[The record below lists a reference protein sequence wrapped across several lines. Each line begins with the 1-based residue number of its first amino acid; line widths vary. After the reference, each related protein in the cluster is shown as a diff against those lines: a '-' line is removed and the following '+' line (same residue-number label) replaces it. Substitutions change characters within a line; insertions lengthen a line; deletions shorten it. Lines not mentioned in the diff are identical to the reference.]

1 MNDYGLLCIIY
12 LTFGAFF
19 YGYDS
24 GLTTSVIGYP
34 RLTKIF
40 GIGGCQ
46 FITYFG
52 FDATLLG
59 VLGSIYYAGLFL
71 GGLAML
77 YVPNK
82 IGRLRTIIVASVI
95 ALGGNAMQAGA
106 QSLPV
111 LLVGRG
117 IGGFAGGLVY
127 AVCPTYASEIAPP
140 HVRGRIGGLY
150 AINIS
155 LAYAITEWMGLGF
168 SYIESDAA
176 WRVFFGLQVLPPLIM
191 LVGAIWMPESP
202 RWLIMKGRDEEA
214 LVILR
219 RMHQTS
225 DDDTFFMG
233 EFNQIRAQ
241 LRLEAEQKVNPLT
254 VLKRPSYRK
263 RLYIA
268 FILVTGQQLTGV
280 IPLQNY
286 QVIVY
291 GSLGVGGKLPLV
303 LVGIWGTVGVCSN
316 IPGAWYFDRWGR
328 RRVMLVSL
336 AIIIPSSILLS
347 AFWASFEKSDNLNKT
362 YGILAVVAMFL
373 FLVGYSVIFNSF
385 TFTYIPEILPT
396 PVRAAL
402 GGFITAW
409 GSAFVILLVQVT
421 PMAIEHISWKYF
433 MIFVI
438 CTAIF
443 AVVFYWYFPETA
455 NKTLEEVEELFGD
468 PVAIHIE
475 DAARQ
480 AELDPVAY
488 LKDHEKHTAVEKVD
502 GIP

>member
-1 MNDYGLLCIIY
+1 MNNYGLVCIIY

-34 RLTKIF
+34 R
-40 GIGGCQ
+40 
-46 FITYFG
+46 FIEYFG
-52 FDATLLG
+52 FDATLIG
-59 VLGSIYYAGLFL
+59 VLGSIYYSGLFL

-82 IGRLRTIIVASVI
+82 IGRLRTIILASVI
-95 ALGGNAMQAGA
+95 ALAGNAMQAGA
-106 QSLPV
+106 QSLAV

-117 IGGFAGGLVY
+117 VGGFAGGLVY
-127 AVCPTYASEIAPP
+127 AVCPTYAAEIAPP
-140 HVRGRIGGLY
+140 NVRGRIGGLY

-176 WRVFFGLQVLPPLIM
+176 WRVFFGLQVLPPIIM
-191 LVGAIWMPESP
+191 LLGAIWMPESP
-202 RWLIMKGRDEEA
+202 RWLIMKGRHEEA

-241 LRLEAEQKVNPLT
+241 LELEADQKVNLLT
-254 VLKRPSYRK
+254 ILKRPSYRK

-291 GSLGVGGKLPLV
+291 GSLGVAGKLPLV
-303 LVGIWGTVGVCSN
+303 LVGIWGTVGVCCN

-328 RRVMLVSL
+328 RRVMLISL
-336 AIIIPSSILLS
+336 GIIIPASVLLC
-347 AFWASFEKSDNLNKT
+347 AFWATFQNTNNTNKT

-373 FLVGYSVIFNSF
+373 FLVGYAVIFNSF
-385 TFTYIPEILPT
+385 VFTYIPEILPT

-402 GGFITAW
+402 GGTITAW

-421 PMAIEHISWKYF
+421 PIAIEHISWKYF

-438 CTAIF
+438 CTAVY
-443 AVVFYWYFPETA
+443 AVVFYFYFPETA
-455 NKTLEEVEELFGD
+455 NKTLEEVGELFGD
-468 PVAIHIE
+468 PVALHIE

-480 AELDPVAY
+480 AELDPVSY
-488 LKDHEKHTAVEKVD
+488 LKQHEKDSAIEQIEGVS
-502 GIP
+502 

>member
-1 MNDYGLLCIIY
+1 MNNYGLLCVIY

-34 RLTKIF
+34 R
-40 GIGGCQ
+40 

-52 FDATLLG
+52 FDATLIG
-59 VLGSIYYAGLFL
+59 VLGSIYYSGLFL

-77 YVPNK
+77 YIPNK
-82 IGRLRTIIVASVI
+82 IGRLRTIILASTI
-95 ALGGNAMQAGA
+95 ALAGNAMQAGA
-106 QSLPV
+106 QSLAV
-111 LLVGRG
+111 MLVGRG

-127 AVCPTYASEIAPP
+127 AVCPTYAAEIAPP

-168 SYIESDAA
+168 SYIESDVA
-176 WRVFFGLQVLPPLIM
+176 WRLFFGLQVVPPIVMLI
-191 LVGAIWMPESP
+191 GAIWMPESP
-202 RWLIMKGRDEEA
+202 RWLIMKGRHEEA

-225 DDDTFFMG
+225 DDDTFFMS

-241 LRLEAEQKVNPLT
+241 LQLEVDQKDNLFT
-254 VLKRPSYRK
+254 ILKRPSNRK

-268 FILVTGQQLTGV
+268 FILCTGQQLTGV

-291 GSLGVGGKLPLV
+291 GSLGISGKLPLV
-303 LVGIWGTVGVCSN
+303 LVGIWGTVGVLSN
-316 IPGAWYFDRWGR
+316 IPGAWFFDKWGR
-328 RRVMLVSL
+328 RRMMFIALG
-336 AIIIPSSILLS
+336 IIIPSSILLC
-347 AFWASFEKSDNLNKT
+347 AFWASFENTNNLNKT

-373 FLVGYSVIFNSF
+373 FLVGYGVIFNSF
-385 TFTYIPEILPT
+385 VFTYIPEILPT
-396 PVRAAL
+396 PVRAVL
-402 GGFITAW
+402 GGTITAW
-409 GSAFVILLVQVT
+409 GSAFVICLVQVT
-421 PMAIEHISWKYF
+421 PIAIEHISWKYF

-438 CTAIF
+438 CTALYTVIF
-443 AVVFYWYFPETA
+443 YFYFPETA

-480 AELDPVAY
+480 AELDPVSY
-488 LKDHEKHTAVEKVD
+488 LKEREKSASVEEIER
-502 GIP
+502 GSSTP